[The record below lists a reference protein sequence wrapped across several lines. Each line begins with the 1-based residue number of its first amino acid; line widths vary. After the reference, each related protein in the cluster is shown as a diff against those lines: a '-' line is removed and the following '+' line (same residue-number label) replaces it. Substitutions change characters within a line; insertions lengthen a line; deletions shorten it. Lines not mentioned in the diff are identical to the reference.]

1 MGYLNTCTFNFDGVS
16 SDQYNLAIGWT
27 SSEDEIETGLE
38 LEIIKGEVN
47 SVRHRANQ
55 YGVNYASVLPIDFI
69 IFHRD
74 MTPFTQA
81 ESRAINR
88 WLYTETYK
96 PLRFNSAETENITY
110 QVICT
115 NITDCVWNGHNGK
128 HLTFECDSPF
138 GYTPEQRVT
147 INAESGEA
155 EKNIFNMS
163 DDGDYYPAIEI
174 ICAADYTNKVEITN
188 VTDDEQTMT
197 IDFANITA
205 INDEKKITVD
215 TSKMMVIDANNK
227 PIPAY
232 KLGWEIT
239 LNPDEPIQH
248 MDKYWFHLVQGN
260 NKVRVK
266 GNSKIRVICQFPRKV
281 GVV

>member
-27 SSEDEIETGLE
+27 SNDDEIETGLE
-38 LEIIKGEVN
+38 LEIVKGEVN
-47 SVRHRANQ
+47 MVRHRANQ
-55 YGVNYASVLPIDFI
+55 YGVYYSSVLPIDFI

-74 MTPFTQA
+74 FTPFTQA

-96 PLRFNSAETENITY
+96 PLRFNSEETENITY
-110 QVICT
+110 NVICT

-138 GYTPEQRVT
+138 GYTPEQRYT
-147 INAESGEA
+147 INVTDEDK
-155 EKNIFNMS
+155 EKTIYNLS
-163 DDGDYYPAIEI
+163 DDGDYYPTLEI
-174 ICAADYTNKVEITN
+174 ICDEDAEHEIEITN
-188 VTDDEQTMT
+188 YTDNEQSMM
-197 IDFANITA
+197 IDFANIPA
-205 INDEKKITVD
+205 IDDEKKIIVKTD
-215 TSKMMVIDANNK
+215 QLMILDANNK

-248 MDKYWFHLVQGN
+248 MDKYWFHLVPGA
-260 NKVRVK
+260 NKIGVK
-266 GNSKIRVICQFPRKV
+266 GECKMRVICQFPRKV